1 MELRV
6 ISEKEFDL
14 YQRSIKDAHFMQT
27 SGFGDV
33 SKKRNYI
40 PHYLGFYDENKI
52 VGSALLLEKKLPVY
66 STFYCPRGFNA
77 NYNDKNILKQI
88 IFLLKEY
95 VKKNKGLYF
104 KINPDIIIRKLDDN
118 ANPTYID
125 EYNFSLIDFFK
136 ESGGKHRGFT
146 TKFCESS
153 APRFTFRVDVSK
165 SIDEIFSSFHNT
177 TKKIIKEN
185 NPYNIQIEK
194 NYPNA
199 LDDFYSV
206 MKETSIRKKLYV
218 EPFEYFKDFFELL
231 HNKNEADVY
240 VASVNIQDLK
250 NILDNKIKDVD
261 KEINELNNKT
271 KNKKNENKLKDL
283 ELKRNK
289 ILKMKKE
296 VDDLKEQRIILSSI
310 ITTKFGNKVWTIH
323 GGNSDR
329 LQFLNANYELYYHI
343 LLDAHNN
350 GYQYVDFYGS
360 EGKVN
365 KNSPIY
371 GIYLFKL
378 RFGGDFDEFIGEFDF
393 VIKPIMNSIINKVLK
408 LRRRILY
415 HRSLKQ

>member
-1 MELRV
+1 MIVNLPN
-6 ISEKEFDL
+6 L
-14 YQRSIKDAHFMQT
+14 Y
-27 SGFGDV
+27 
-33 SKKRNYI
+33 
-40 PHYLGFYDENKI
+40 
-52 VGSALLLEKKLPVY
+52 Y
-66 STFYCPRGFNA
+66 S
-77 NYNDKNILKQI
+77 
-88 IFLLKEY
+88 
-95 VKKNKGLYF
+95 
-104 KINPDIIIRKLDDN
+104 
-118 ANPTYID
+118 
-125 EYNFSLIDFFK
+125 
-136 ESGGKHRGFT
+136 
-146 TKFCESS
+146 
-153 APRFTFRVDVSK
+153 
-165 SIDEIFSSFHNT
+165 
-177 TKKIIKEN
+177 
-185 NPYNIQIEK
+185 
-194 NYPNA
+194 
-199 LDDFYSV
+199 
-206 MKETSIRKKLYV
+206 
-218 EPFEYFKDFFELL
+218 
-231 HNKNEADVY
+231 
-240 VASVNIQDLK
+240 
-250 NILDNKIKDVD
+250 LDNKIKDVD
-261 KEINELNNKT
+261 KEINEFNNKT

-283 ELKRNK
+283 DLKRNK

-360 EGKVN
+360 EGKVD